1 MSAESY
7 GLLVPDEE
15 PWFPKRNVLIHQ
27 KLRRLG
33 ADTGRARKK
42 LRVLRTM
49 SVGTKVTADEY
60 AVLAAL
66 AGEQSISEWTRDTLL
81 RAATPDH
88 GASVIVGELLA
99 LRTILLNL
107 HFAVCRGEPVTQETM
122 QRFIDR
128 ADLDKV
134 HKAHELLM
142 SSSRGLR

>member
-1 MSAESY
+1 
-7 GLLVPDEE
+7 L
-15 PWFPKRNVLIHQ
+15 
-27 KLRRLG
+27 
-33 ADTGRARKK
+33 RARKK
-42 LRVLRTM
+42 PRVLRTM
-49 SVGTKVTADEY
+49 SVGTKVTVDEY

-88 GASVIVGELLA
+88 DASVILSELLA

-107 HFAVCRGEPVTQETM
+107 HFAVCRGEPVTEESM

-134 HKAHELLM
+134 KKAHEILV
-142 SSSRGLR
+142 SSSRG